1 MYLHRLYLEHFRN
14 YTAQVTAF
22 ATAKTIL
29 VGANGQGK
37 SNLLEAVAFLASLK
51 SPRASRDRELVQF
64 DQPQAQI
71 AAQVERFGG
80 IHELKIDLRLQG
92 RRSVRVDGDH
102 LRRQHDFLGHLNA
115 VTFTSLDLDIVRG
128 SPSHRRDWLDGMLVQ
143 LEPRAADLLQQYGHI
158 LRQRNALLKQDSLD
172 QPQLL
177 AWNEQLMSLGCRIIR
192 RRQRLIERLQ
202 PLAAQWHQQIS
213 GATEQLQLHY
223 EPNISESITAMGDG
237 TAASKPE
244 PIPLTATSVLEEQFR
259 LAIANHQALE
269 RARGSSLVGPHRDE
283 VQLTLNDHPARAY
296 GSQGQQRT
304 LVLALKLAELE
315 LQEAV
320 LGEPPLL
327 LLDDVLA
334 ELDLVRQEHLLLAIG
349 NRVQTLI
356 TTTHLGGFGSPWL
369 DTAQVLQVHQGQ
381 LRP

>member
-14 YTAQVTAF
+14 YTAQVADF
-22 ATAKTIL
+22 KTAKTIL

-64 DQPQAQI
+64 EQPQAQI

-80 IHELKIDLRLQG
+80 THELKIDLRSQG

-115 VTFTSLDLDIVRG
+115 VTFTSLDLEIVRG
-128 SPSHRRDWLDGMLVQ
+128 SPSHRRDWLDDMLVQ
-143 LEPRAADLLQQYGHI
+143 LEPRAADLLQQYGHVV
-158 LRQRNALLKQDSLD
+158 RQRNALLKQDNLD

-177 AWNEQLMSLGCRIIR
+177 AWNEQLVSLGCRIMR

-202 PLAAQWHQQIS
+202 PLAARWHQQIS
-213 GATEQLQLHY
+213 GATEQLCLDY
-223 EPNISESITAMGDG
+223 EPNVGGISTTETRPATLPTETALP
-237 TAASKPE
+237 S
-244 PIPLTATSVLEEQFR
+244 LEEQFQ
-259 LAIANHQALE
+259 LAIATHHALE
-269 RARGSSLVGPHRDE
+269 RLRGSSLVGPHRDE
-283 VQLTLNDHPARAY
+283 VQLTINAHPARTF

-334 ELDLVRQEHLLLAIG
+334 ELDLVRQEQLLLAIG
-349 NRVQTLI
+349 SRVQTLI
-356 TTTHLGGFGSPWL
+356 TTTHLGGFGTPWL

-381 LRP
+381 LRL